1 MGAVRITGNHRM
13 MELPVQVT
21 TDDVH
26 AHARHTGHR
35 GLDLVLALSAIF
47 ISLVSLFIA
56 IEHGCTERDLVAAN
70 SWPYLQIETDMG
82 RTSGIQFWITN
93 AGVGP
98 AKLELFE
105 VSYAKHPVSS
115 ARELMQLCCGLPAG
129 PARSDND
136 LPGFEAGDIND
147 SVLRPGQRMPILIAS
162 SPAGTL
168 IGQLRQAS
176 GQIRFRGCYCSVFDE
191 CWMSDLVDL
200 HARRV
205 KACPVSDRP
214 FNRSPINR

>member
-1 MGAVRITGNHRM
+1 M

-21 TDDVH
+21 TEEVH
-26 AHARHTGHR
+26 AHVPHTGRR

-56 IEHGCTERDLVAAN
+56 VEHGRTERDLVAAN
-70 SWPYLQIETDMG
+70 SWPYLQIETDAG
-82 RTSGIQFWITN
+82 HRSGIQYWITN

-105 VSYAKHPVSS
+105 VSYANHPVNSV
-115 ARELMQLCCGLPAG
+115 RELLQLCCGLPAG
-129 PARSDND
+129 ATSSNDD
-136 LPGFEAGDIND
+136 LPGFETGDIND
-147 SVLRPGQRMPILIAS
+147 SVIRPGQRLPIMVAL
-162 SPAGTL
+162 SPAGSLAT
-168 IGQLRQAS
+168 QLRQAG

-191 CWMSDLVDL
+191 CWMSNLVDL

-205 KACPVSDRP
+205 SACPVSDHS
-214 FNRSPINR
+214 FNRTPINR